1 MGNLRYS
8 AVKYLLTVSYDGRNY
23 CGYQKQKN
31 GVSVQE
37 KLTDAAE
44 KLFGKGTRI
53 TGCSRTDSGV
63 HAVAFKATLESENV
77 KIAPEKLPNAMNA
90 HLPSDISVR
99 EAITVSDDFHPR
111 YSVKEKEYRYVICNS
126 LTRDP
131 CMEGRAYF
139 YPKKLDESVMN
150 EAARLL
156 VGKHDFRAFMASGS
170 KIEDTV
176 REIYSCS
183 VNREGNKVT
192 VSVRGNGFL
201 YNMVRIIVGTLISVS
216 DGKISKCDI
225 EKIIESKDR
234 KNAGPTVSP
243 EGLYLYDVI
252 Y

>member
-1 MGNLRYS
+1 M
-8 AVKYLLTVSYDGRNY
+8 KYLLTISYDGRNY

-37 KLTDAAE
+37 KLTEAASS
-44 KLFGKGTRI
+44 LFGEGTKI

-63 HAVAFKATLESENV
+63 HAVAFKAMLESENAV
-77 KIAPEKLPNAMNA
+77 INPEKLPRAMNA

-99 EAITVSDDFHPR
+99 DASEADADFHPR
-111 YSVKEKEYRYVICNS
+111 YSVREKEYRYVICNAS
-126 LTRDP
+126 TRDP
-131 CMEGRAYF
+131 FTSGRAYF
-139 YPKKLDESVMN
+139 LPKKIDAVVMN
-150 EAARLL
+150 EAAQLF
-156 VGKHDFRAFMASGS
+156 VGTHDFRAFMASGS

-183 VNREGNKVT
+183 VIREGDTVT

-216 DGKISKCDI
+216 EGKISKDEI
-225 EKIIESKDR
+225 AKIIESKDR
-234 KNAGPTVSP
+234 KNAGPTAP
-243 EGLYLYDVI
+243 AEGLYLYDVK